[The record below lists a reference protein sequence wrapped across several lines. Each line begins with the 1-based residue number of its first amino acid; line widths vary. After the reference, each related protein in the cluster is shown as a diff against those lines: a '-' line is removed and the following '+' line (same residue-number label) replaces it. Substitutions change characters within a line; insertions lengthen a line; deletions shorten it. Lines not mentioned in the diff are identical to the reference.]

1 MIFRK
6 ADASDAKTVLALYRA
21 VIGTP
26 FCVWDESYPGETEIQ
41 GDLAAGTLYVLA
53 RDSEVIGAISIV
65 PENETDNLDCWKVRE
80 NAKGCGQT
88 GLSAAGTLFLS
99 GRWGHPG
106 TEGATYRS
114 DSYCRSKKQYPGA
127 EALQK
132 DGI

>member
-53 RDSEVIGAISIV
+53 RDSEVIGAISGPTCSCV
-65 PENETDNLDCWKVRE
+65 LTSTPPLR
-80 NAKGCGQT
+80 A
-88 GLSAAGTLFLS
+88 
-99 GRWGHPG
+99 
-106 TEGATYRS
+106 
-114 DSYCRSKKQYPGA
+114 
-127 EALQK
+127 
-132 DGI
+132 